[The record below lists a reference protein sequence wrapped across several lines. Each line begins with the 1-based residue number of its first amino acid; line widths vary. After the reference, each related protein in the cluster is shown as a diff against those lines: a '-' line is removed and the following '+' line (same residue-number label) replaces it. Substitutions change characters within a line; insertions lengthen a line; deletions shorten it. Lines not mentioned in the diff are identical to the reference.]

1 MAISTPVIVR
11 KPSMTVSYPADDGQ
25 GTPTKV
31 DISCAVR
38 SLEFTEDEEIIDIPT
53 FCAPEATATSKQS
66 TSATVAVYWT
76 DDLVEALAP
85 HLNKEGTF
93 TVVYNEND
101 TKATEFKGTIAKVP
115 FGTIEPG
122 KPIEADLTI
131 SVTSAPTRVAVTP

>member
-1 MAISTPVIVR
+1 VAISTPVIVR
-11 KPSMTVSYPADDGQ
+11 KPSMTVAYPPEGGTGQ
-25 GTPTKV
+25 PVEV

-53 FCAPEATATSKQS
+53 FCSPEATSTGKSS

-76 DDLVEALAP
+76 DELVDALTP
-85 HLNKEGTF
+85 HLNEEGTF
-93 TVVYNEND
+93 TVVYNEAD
-101 TKATEFKGTIAKVP
+101 TKATEFKGTIAKIP

-131 SVTSAPTRVAVTP
+131 TVSEAPHRVTVTP